1 MIRILVPLDGSSA
14 AEKAIPHAAAIAR
27 AFSAEVELLGVVDE
41 SSGTFAAPVNSLDWQ
56 LSKLQ
61 TEVYLSRT
69 ADTLRDRGLRVSW
82 EVREGDPAHAIT
94 QSVRSSDI
102 DILVSTRY
110 GSGNAQQFRMGGT
123 VQKVLSAASVSVLL
137 IDPAFEFDSKRGYAR
152 VVAAVDGTQ
161 CSEWASAFA
170 AMLAQAF
177 HGSLHVLRVVEEPSV
192 PGGTPITAETRRF
205 LEHIKRVARSQA
217 SLQLRSIVSTIPPS
231 IEISSSVVSSDNVPS
246 TIEQAANSCN
256 ADLVVVAAQD
266 AVFDGG
272 GSYGAVCDALL
283 SQARRPVLVL
293 RSEAAV
299 LSSSHF
305 RSVYL
310 DEAESHADAV

>member
-1 MIRILVPLDGSSA
+1 
-14 AEKAIPHAAAIAR
+14 
-27 AFSAEVELLGVVDE
+27 
-41 SSGTFAAPVNSLDWQ
+41 
-56 LSKLQ
+56 
-61 TEVYLSRT
+61 
-69 ADTLRDRGLRVSW
+69 
-82 EVREGDPAHAIT
+82 
-94 QSVRSSDI
+94 
-102 DILVSTRY
+102 
-110 GSGNAQQFRMGGT
+110 
-123 VQKVLSAASVSVLL
+123 
-137 IDPAFEFDSKRGYAR
+137 
-152 VVAAVDGTQ
+152 
-161 CSEWASAFA
+161 
-170 AMLAQAF
+170 
-177 HGSLHVLRVVEEPSV
+177 
-192 PGGTPITAETRRF
+192 
-205 LEHIKRVARSQA
+205 
-217 SLQLRSIVSTIPPS
+217 LRSIVSTIPPS